1 MKQLLEFAKQTME
14 RYPAIK
20 SNIEELIELC
30 VMEIEEG
37 GSRRHEIELC
47 KTSIQDLII
56 EYNENY
62 IYEPVQKLK
71 IKSPQTNS

>member
-20 SNIEELIELC
+20 SDVEELIELC
-30 VMEIEEG
+30 VMEIEDG

-47 KTSIQDLII
+47 WRNIHDLII
-56 EYNENY
+56 EYNEN
-62 IYEPVQKLK
+62 
-71 IKSPQTNS
+71 

>member
-1 MKQLLEFAKQTME
+1 MLFNMKQLLEFAKQTME

-30 VMEIEEG
+30 VMEIEDG

-47 KTSIQDLII
+47 KTSIQDLIL
-56 EYNENY
+56 EYNEN
-62 IYEPVQKLK
+62 
-71 IKSPQTNS
+71 